1 MARQR
6 YSGQGYRGYGRVNK
20 KMEKMVAT
28 LVIAAAVFVLN
39 QMGID
44 IGGSGSSSSKVKPLK
59 EKSVEQ
65 LLDEVRVASPDEYAD
80 YDRNSYTEH
89 IRKLSIKAESIR

>member
-1 MARQR
+1 
-6 YSGQGYRGYGRVNK
+6 
-20 KMEKMVAT
+20 MEKMVAT

-44 IGGSGSSSSKVKPLK
+44 IGGSGSSGSKVKPLK

-65 LLDEVRVASPDEYAD
+65 LLDEVRVL
-80 YDRNSYTEH
+80 RQMNTLIMTETPIQSH

>member
-6 YSGQGYRGYGRVNK
+6 YSGQGYRGYSRVNK

-44 IGGSGSSSSKVKPLK
+44 IGV
-59 EKSVEQ
+59 Q
-65 LLDEVRVASPDEYAD
+65 VAQAA
-80 YDRNSYTEH
+80 
-89 IRKLSIKAESIR
+89 K

>member
-6 YSGQGYRGYGRVNK
+6 YSGQGYRGYSRVNK

-28 LVIAAAVFVLN
+28 LVIAVAVFVLN

-44 IGGSGSSSSKVKPLK
+44 IGGSGSKVKPLK

-80 YDRNSYTEH
+80 YDRNSYTEPYKK
-89 IRKLSIKAESIR
+89 IEYKGRK